1 MQDREK
7 RFSELKA
14 FLLSRDYKPS
24 IIESAIEKA
33 RNVPRREAL
42 KKVYKEN
49 SSNRPVFVIHYD
61 PRLPSI
67 PAMVQKHWMTMIQD
81 PRLKE
86 VFPKPPL
93 VAYKRPK
100 NIRDTLIRSKVP
112 PLLNSRPKG
121 AFKYYVILFWPI
133 LTSPPPPCDPM

>member
-1 MQDREK
+1 MTQNIPYSLALRIVRICSFKEDREK
-7 RFSELKA
+7 RFLELKDL
-14 FLLSRDYKPS
+14 LLSRDYKPS
-24 IIESAIEKA
+24 IIDSAIEKA

-42 KKVYKEN
+42 KKVTKEKQ
-49 SSNRPVFVIHYD
+49 SDRPVFVIHYD

-67 PAMVQKHWMTMIQD
+67 PAIIQKHWRSMIQD

-100 NIRDTLIRSKVP
+100 NIRDKIIR
-112 PLLNSRPKG
+112 
-121 AFKYYVILFWPI
+121 
-133 LTSPPPPCDPM
+133 